1 MMCFHRRG
9 RFWAKLASTLV
20 LLTCPASVPRL
31 LVAATYHVDPAVAS
45 AADSNAG
52 TETAP
57 WKTVSRAASAE
68 ELQPGDTVMIHSGVY
83 REHVE
88 VKVDTALRGNAALRI
103 QVVGQR
109 HRRDS

>member
-1 MMCFHRRG
+1 MIDSFLKLANGKAVMMCFQRRG
-9 RFWAKLASTLV
+9 GYLAKLASTLV
-20 LLTCPASVPRL
+20 LVTCPAAVPRL

-68 ELQPGDTVMIHSGVY
+68 ELQPGEMY
-83 REHVE
+83 PRQ
-88 VKVDTALRGNAALRI
+88 RGLY
-103 QVVGQR
+103 
-109 HRRDS
+109 DSRL